1 MTTTDAT
8 RHPFGTD
15 IDETAL
21 TARFDA
27 CRSWEERYRQLIMLS
42 KSLPSLPDTLRQEH
56 IELSGCENRVWLGY
70 QRQADGTLHF
80 YGDSDG
86 RIVRGLLAVV
96 LTAVEGKTAETL
108 RQIDPLA
115 LFDRLG
121 LRAELSASR
130 AGGLAALASRIHDI
144 ARHES

>member
-1 MTTTDAT
+1 MMTDST
-8 RHPFGTD
+8 RHPFGTE
-15 IDETAL
+15 IDEAAL
-21 TARFDA
+21 TACFDA
-27 CRSWEERYRQLIMLS
+27 CRSWEERYRQLILLS
-42 KSLPSLPDTLRQEH
+42 KSLPSLPDALRQEH

-70 QRQADGTLHF
+70 QRRADGALHF

-86 RIVRGLLAVV
+86 RIVRGLLAIL
-96 LTAVEGKTAETL
+96 LTAVEGKTAQML
-108 RQIDPLA
+108 QQQDPLA

-144 ARHES
+144 ARHEP